1 MATPTDQPSFGQSP
15 QDHPAAQGASGPT
28 EPGRTTAAFAERHEA
43 LWLSLTALHKDIV
56 ALGAKKSDTSVSDPV
71 RIAAE
76 ALLSDCAPFTRKRNE
91 RLPVAAPDLAGLA
104 VQLGQALA
112 GLEAWESRHT
122 GWDARF
128 DCRIWNLQ
136 SGYLPI
142 MRLKP
147 PAAALTFQR
156 TDYAD
161 LRRKLATR
169 IGQKERG
176 IYRDGFAAGLAARA
190 GTPVEPVAPQP
201 AGGDASGAAQTYP
214 RIRRVD

>member
-1 MATPTDQPSFGQSP
+1 MATPTDQPPFGEKSP
-15 QDHPAAQGASGPT
+15 QGHPAAQGASGPA
-28 EPGRTTAAFAERHEA
+28 EPGRTTTVLAERHEA
-43 LWLSLTALHKDIV
+43 LWLGLTALHKDIV
-56 ALGAKKSDTSVSDPV
+56 ALGARKPDASVSNPV

-122 GWDARF
+122 TWDERF
-128 DCRIWNLQ
+128 KCRIWQ
-136 SGYLPI
+136 VGGGYLPI

-161 LRRKLATR
+161 LRNKLAVR
-169 IGQKERG
+169 VEQRWRG
-176 IYRDGFAAGLAARA
+176 AYREGFEAGRAARN
-190 GTPVEPVAPQP
+190 GGSEVKPEQSPP
-201 AGGDASGAAQTYP
+201 AVTSGLDP
-214 RIRRVD
+214 RGLY